1 MSYPNWTFDITQLP
15 PNLFHAIQELEQER
29 KDNGVASTP
38 DETSDVIEQLFLTLG
53 RLSMAELWH
62 ATTNGTLQI
71 DDNSVLSLLLDSR
84 DASLQGHLTMGR
96 WVGLSRNIS
105 KVMRER
111 SVQPF
116 LQGLDSIDWGT
127 FGDTNNTVNRLIDF
141 RNRFAHGSFSAPEDM
156 INTHYHL
163 LIELIHHIPGLYT
176 QSIFA
181 IDPSLGS
188 QQAISWLDGTIVTTT
203 VMPPQSPTNSV
214 WLQSG
219 DDWMSLSPFFEVIT
233 ATDGYQL
240 ELSDFSKISVN
251 GLFNASILAQWQNKY
266 SQEYQG
272 NIDRRTAIQ
281 QRITTTPPEALQNLV
296 TQGLESHRGK
306 TIQVIGYPGTGL
318 DSVLPFIESSKPNF
332 DHVIVW
338 DIQPGDLTQSANVLL
353 NKLEHDL
360 QPPPL
365 TQKRPTLQ
373 DRALNLESV
382 FATQSVLLIVDG
394 TAFGNTHYRREAHTV
409 LEVLNELVN
418 NSLTILIVSHFS
430 DQRIQMFY
438 DEQILWTNTDIV
450 NPTSLQHTIQRLCTS
465 TLHKQIVDTL
475 KNETCTLFDLCDKLD
490 TITQTTVFEPEIE
503 YALWHLRPLLKT
515 EINVNEDLTQSE
527 RVWTVFSNEV
537 AP

>member
-1 MSYPNWTFDITQLP
+1 MNYPNWTFDITQLP
-15 PNLFHAIQELEQER
+15 PTLFHAIEELEEER
-29 KDNGVASTP
+29 NTNGVASTP

-71 DDNSVLSLLLDSR
+71 NDRSVLSLLLDSR

-105 KVMRER
+105 KVMREH
-111 SVQPF
+111 SVPTI
-116 LQGLDSIDWGT
+116 LKGLDSIDWGT
-127 FGDTNNTVNRLIDF
+127 FGDATNTVNRLIDF
-141 RNRFAHGSFSAPEDM
+141 RNRFAHGSFSAPEEI

-163 LIELIHHIPGLYT
+163 LIEFIHQITGLYT
-176 QSIFA
+176 QA
-181 IDPSLGS
+181 IVAMEPTLGLQTPITWNNGKFS
-188 QQAISWLDGTIVTTT
+188 QTTNT
-203 VMPPQSPTNSV
+203 PPVDDTNTV

-219 DDWMSLSPFFEVIT
+219 SDWMSLSPFFVT
-233 ATDGYQL
+233 TVTDGRYNF
-240 ELSDFSKISVN
+240 ELSDFSKISVT
-251 GLFNASILAQWQNKY
+251 GLFNASVLAQWQHKY

-272 NIDRRTAIQ
+272 NIDRGPIIQ
-281 QRITTTPPEALQNLV
+281 QREHTTPPDALQQVV
-296 TQGLESHRGK
+296 TQGLQAHRGK

-318 DSVLPFIESSKPNF
+318 DSVLPFVQSSTSTF
-332 DHVIVW
+332 EHVVLW

-373 DRALNLESV
+373 DRTSNLESV
-382 FATQSVLLIVDG
+382 FATQSVLLVVDG
-394 TAFGNTHYRREAHTV
+394 TAFGTAHYRYEPNTV

-418 NSLTILIVSHFS
+418 CSLTILIVSHFS
-430 DQRIQMFY
+430 DQRNQVFY
-438 DEQILWTNTDIV
+438 DEQIVWDQTEIISSNV
-450 NPTSLQHTIQRLCTS
+450 LQNTIQRLCTS
-465 TLHKQIVDTL
+465 TLHKQIIDVL
-475 KNETCTLFDLCDKLD
+475 KTQTCTLFELCDKLD

-515 EINVNEDLTQSE
+515 TIKANDDQTQSD
-527 RVWTVFSNEV
+527 RVWTVFSSEV